1 MQCPKLACHQV
12 QEDICDVTK
21 LNIIIKEID
30 SKKGKGKLSLVEVIS
45 LQINN
50 NHIL

>member
-30 SKKGKGKLSLVEVIS
+30 SKKGKGKTITSGGYKFA
-45 LQINN
+45 NK
-50 NHIL
+50 